1 MKIDVQLLLTFEQA
15 VGQGPNPYALEL
27 APGST
32 VADLVL
38 SLPIPQNAP
47 KVVLVNGRLPRDE
60 QVLTEGDRLT
70 VFPPLEGG

>member
-15 VGQGPNPYALEL
+15 IGQGRNPYTLEL

-32 VADLVL
+32 VADLVS

-60 QVLTEGDRLT
+60 QVLKEGDRLT